1 MRYAKENHEENV
13 HTHHDDVMAD
23 ARPDLQ
29 PAAVVTHQEKKVLK
43 GKRLSVI
50 MTLKFTMYCNY
61 LITQSF
67 VILKI

>member
-1 MRYAKENHEENV
+1 MRYAIQNHEENV

-43 GKRLSVI
+43 GKIECNHYYNVI
-50 MTLKFTMYCNY
+50 TLQ
-61 LITQSF
+61 LQ
-67 VILKI
+67 